1 MSPFTSNQRGL
12 QHRSQV
18 EANIRKRKS
27 TVGYALLLGS
37 VAVALIG
44 CQSSSQLSATTGT
57 PQPLINFDTADG
69 AQNQAQGRAF
79 HARLNA
85 NTDRYQQSFDSK
97 NYPDNDTQA
106 KHRLLAAI
114 RQHLATEHVA
124 VAHASYH
131 AAPFIKADSI
141 DAGSNSLLRTLI
153 NLYAYKNAESGAE
166 QLGDEDANELVDDSD
181 AEAVVASVKAVD
193 DTDAEL
199 IENNDDVF
207 DADGFNQAGYDE
219 SGYDQYGYDKDGYNE
234 YGNQKEEEY
243 SGGRGGLLS
252 SIRGLNPREL
262 LNDYEAMHTK
272 QQQAAHQKEAA
283 AESDSSGA
291 VRQILSMFS
300 RTPAQIEAM
309 NTYQYQY
316 LSINSVSQYQPQNK
330 RIQSV
335 YSYDYLAP
343 TITSSI
349 QVPIALDFN
358 NSRVTIDPSALMP
371 IMAIASPEDTPLPT
385 QMAAHTVGFGLPE
398 TITSQIP
405 AAVIYDAV
413 INAVQNSMAELAPDY
428 FSAVDISGDKFA
440 KEVGATQAVKIYFGS
455 RQSGEFIGK
464 VFKYVSRSLQA
475 YVDTNPAKY
484 PEDAAL
490 KTAITK
496 IELYNKGYQSAD
508 IGSLLQLVEAIGP
521 ISFNHT
527 NYYYLDHSD
536 RLLAKQQRINIG
548 GDLLGSKTTIV
559 NQTRYDNA
567 SFNKHPL
574 APLLA
579 QSFGENAPP
588 ALDGNALI
596 QKMQQHTQRL
606 QQARDAR
613 YEYEGNDSNN
623 DNDVD
628 KNNDNIDNDNLDREA
643 ETDNVFRTQ

>member
-27 TVGYALLLGS
+27 TAGYALLLSS
-37 VAVALIG
+37 VSVALIG
-44 CQSSSQLSATTGT
+44 CQSSSHLSSTAGT
-57 PQPLINFDTADG
+57 PQPLIDFDTADG
-69 AQNQAQGRAF
+69 AQSQAQGRAF

-85 NTDRYQQSFDSK
+85 NSDQYQQLFDSTT
-97 NYPDNDTQA
+97 YPDNDMQA
-106 KHRLLAAI
+106 KQRLLAAI

-131 AAPFIKADSI
+131 AVPFIKADSI
-141 DAGSNSLLRTLI
+141 DAGSSGLLRTLI
-153 NLYAYKNAESGAE
+153 NLYAYKNADSA
-166 QLGDEDANELVDDSD
+166 DDDNNDYDVDSD
-181 AEAVVASVKAVD
+181 AEAVVASVAAD
-193 DTDAEL
+193 DSTDAEL

-207 DADGFNQAGYDE
+207 DEDGFNQAGYDE

-243 SGGRGGLLS
+243 NGGRGGLLS
-252 SIRGLNPREL
+252 GIRGLNPKEL

-272 QQQAAHQKEAA
+272 QQQAANQKEAT

-291 VRQILSMFS
+291 VSQILSMFS
-300 RTPAQIEAM
+300 RTPEQIEAM

-316 LSINSVSQYQPQNK
+316 LSINSVTQYQPQNK

-349 QVPIALDFN
+349 QLPIALDFN
-358 NSRVTIDPSALMP
+358 NSRVIIDPSALMP

-405 AAVIYDAV
+405 VAVIYDAA

-440 KEVGATQAVKIYFGS
+440 KEVGATQAVKVYFGS
-455 RQSGEFIGK
+455 RQSGELIGK
-464 VFKYVSRSLQA
+464 VFKYVSRSLQD
-475 YVDTNPAKY
+475 YVDANPEKY

-496 IELYNKGYQSAD
+496 IAHYNKGYQSAD
-508 IGSLLQLVEAIGP
+508 VGSLLQLIEAIGP

-536 RLLAKQQRINIG
+536 RLLAKQQRVNVG
-548 GDLLGSKTTIV
+548 GDLLGSKTTVI

-579 QSFGENAPP
+579 QSFGANAPP
-588 ALDGNALI
+588 AIDGNALI
-596 QKMQQHTQRL
+596 RKIQQQTQRL
-606 QQARDAR
+606 QQAREAR
-613 YEYEGNDSNN
+613 YEYDEKYNLNENYDDSYNNNSNDT
-623 DNDVD
+623 
-628 KNNDNIDNDNLDREA
+628 LDIED
-643 ETDNVFRTQ
+643 E